1 MTIAVLDN
9 YQEMRLAHPAFFECL
24 KRRSSVYR
32 PICDSLLIRGGCMNW
47 PTGGHAMV
55 SKRIGVGKTVA
66 SVLLC
71 LLLCGV
77 VAAEFPEFLSLTDN
91 TANDFT
97 VSKANIVVLR
107 AFPDASRHVRMPDID
122 FNISAPTSRF
132 SHLNPF
138 EKAALPPLELFILH
152 SILRM

>member
-1 MTIAVLDN
+1 
-9 YQEMRLAHPAFFECL
+9 
-24 KRRSSVYR
+24 
-32 PICDSLLIRGGCMNW
+32 
-47 PTGGHAMV
+47 MV

-66 SVLLC
+66 SVLIC

-107 AFPDASRHVRMPDID
+107 ASPDARRHVRMTDID
-122 FNISAPTSRF
+122 FNIPAPTSRF

-138 EKAALPPLELFILH
+138 EKAVLPPLGLFILH

>member
-1 MTIAVLDN
+1 
-9 YQEMRLAHPAFFECL
+9 
-24 KRRSSVYR
+24 
-32 PICDSLLIRGGCMNW
+32 MNW
-47 PTGGHAMV
+47 PTGGHAMI

-66 SVLLC
+66 SVLIC

-107 AFPDASRHVRMPDID
+107 AFPDANRYFRMIDID
-122 FNISAPTSRF
+122 FNIPALTSRF